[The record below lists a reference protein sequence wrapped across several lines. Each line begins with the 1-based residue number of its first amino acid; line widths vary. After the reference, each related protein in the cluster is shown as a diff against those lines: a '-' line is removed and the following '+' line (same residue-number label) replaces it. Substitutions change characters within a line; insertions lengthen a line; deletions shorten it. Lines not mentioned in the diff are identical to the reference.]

1 MFDADFEPVRTMQS
15 AWEKVHALRR
25 RAQEEEVRFCLYER
39 HEEAERTGEKQKKKL
54 SGVRKNIG
62 RKKEVEPRERDRKD
76 ERSASA
82 DIRKYIARDSR
93 PNGKDGEAAATLF
106 ESAK

>member
-1 MFDADFEPVRTMQS
+1 MFDADFESVRTMQS
-15 AWEKVHALRR
+15 AWEKVHDALRR
-25 RAQEEEVRFCLYER
+25 AREEEVRFCLCER
-39 HEEAERTGEKQKKKL
+39 HEEAERTGENQKKKL
-54 SGVRKNIG
+54 SEV
-62 RKKEVEPRERDRKD
+62 RKKEVEPRERERTD

-93 PNGKDGEAAATLF
+93 PSGKDGEAAATLF

>member
-1 MFDADFEPVRTMQS
+1 MMRIS
-15 AWEKVHALRR
+15 SLYGRCRALGRK
-25 RAQEEEVRFCLYER
+25 CMLYGGGLSLYER

-76 ERSASA
+76 ERSA

-93 PNGKDGEAAATLF
+93 PNGKDGEVAATLF

>member
-25 RAQEEEVRFCLYER
+25 RTQEEEVRFCLYER

-76 ERSASA
+76 ERSA

-93 PNGKDGEAAATLF
+93 TNGKDGEIAATLF

>member
-62 RKKEVEPRERDRKD
+62 RKKRLNRGKEIGKMKGRR
-76 ERSASA
+76 
-82 DIRKYIARDSR
+82 IYGNISR
-93 PNGKDGEAAATLF
+93 GIVGRTEKT
-106 ESAK
+106 AK

>member
-1 MFDADFEPVRTMQS
+1 MFDADFESVRTMQS
-15 AWEKVHALRR
+15 AWEKVHDALRR
-25 RAQEEEVRFCLYER
+25 AREEEVRFCLYER
-39 HEEAERTGEKQKKKL
+39 HEEAERTGENQKKKL
-54 SGVRKNIG
+54 SEV
-62 RKKEVEPRERDRKD
+62 RKKEVEPRERDRTD

-93 PNGKDGEAAATLF
+93 PSGKDGEAAATLF

>member
-1 MFDADFEPVRTMQS
+1 MMRIS
-15 AWEKVHALRR
+15 SLYGRCRALGRKCMLYGGGLR
-25 RAQEEEVRFCLYER
+25 KKRFGSVFMK
-39 HEEAERTGEKQKKKL
+39 AERTGEKQKKKL

-76 ERSASA
+76 ERSA

-93 PNGKDGEAAATLF
+93 PNGKDGEVAATLF

>member
-25 RAQEEEVRFCLYER
+25 RTQEEEVRFCLYER

-54 SGVRKNIG
+54 SGVRK
-62 RKKEVEPRERDRKD
+62 KEVEPRERDRTD
-76 ERSASA
+76 ERSA

-93 PNGKDGEAAATLF
+93 PNGKDGEVAATLF

>member
-54 SGVRKNIG
+54 SGVRK
-62 RKKEVEPRERDRKD
+62 KEVEPRERDRTD
-76 ERSASA
+76 ERSA

-93 PNGKDGEAAATLF
+93 PNGKDGEVAATLF

>member
-15 AWEKVHALRR
+15 AWEKVHDALRR
-25 RAQEEEVRFCLYER
+25 AREEEVRFCLYER

-54 SGVRKNIG
+54 SGVRK
-62 RKKEVEPRERDRKD
+62 KEVEPRERDRTD

-106 ESAK
+106 ERAK

>member
-25 RAQEEEVRFCLYER
+25 RAQEEEVRFCLYVR

-54 SGVRKNIG
+54 S
-62 RKKEVEPRERDRKD
+62 
-76 ERSASA
+76 
-82 DIRKYIARDSR
+82 
-93 PNGKDGEAAATLF
+93 
-106 ESAK
+106 

>member
-25 RAQEEEVRFCLYER
+25 RTQEEEVRFCLYER

-54 SGVRKNIG
+54 SGVRK
-62 RKKEVEPRERDRKD
+62 KEVEPRERDRTD
-76 ERSASA
+76 ERSA

-93 PNGKDGEAAATLF
+93 PNGKDGEIAATLF

>member
-15 AWEKVHALRR
+15 ALERGRALRR

>member
-15 AWEKVHALRR
+15 AWEKVHDALRR
-25 RAQEEEVRFCLYER
+25 AREEEVRFCLYER
-39 HEEAERTGEKQKKKL
+39 HEKAERTGEKQEKKL
-54 SGVRKNIG
+54 AGVRKNIG
-62 RKKEVEPRERDRKD
+62 RKKEIEPRERDPTD
-76 ERSASA
+76 ERSA

>member
-25 RAQEEEVRFCLYER
+25 RTQEEEVRFCLYKR
-39 HEEAERTGEKQKKKL
+39 NEEAERTGEKQKKKL
-54 SGVRKNIG
+54 SGVRK
-62 RKKEVEPRERDRKD
+62 KEVEPRERDRTD
-76 ERSASA
+76 ERSA

-93 PNGKDGEAAATLF
+93 PNGKDGEVAATLF